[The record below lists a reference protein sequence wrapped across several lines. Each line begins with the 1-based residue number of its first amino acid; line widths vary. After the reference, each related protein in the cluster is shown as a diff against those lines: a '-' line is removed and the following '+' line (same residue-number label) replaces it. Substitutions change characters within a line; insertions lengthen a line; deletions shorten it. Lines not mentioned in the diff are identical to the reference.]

1 MRALQFGA
9 SMALRVGVGALALS
23 ACDGGPWE
31 IETVRAASTIDQQE
45 STMAADPGR
54 TGFYPDQPALD
65 PATVG
70 SPFFGQLFEAT
81 VDGQIYA
88 QPLCANGVLLVATE
102 TNHVYGLDP
111 AMGGTLWTRQLGTP
125 FLASDVNCGD
135 LQPFVGVTGTP
146 AIDADTGTAYLL
158 SKTYVDGISGTA
170 AWYAHAIDIATGVE
184 RDGFPV
190 EIAGS
195 ASNEPTQV
203 FNPKLQMQRPGLL
216 LMGGVVYAA
225 FGAHCDTRPYSG
237 WVVGISTR
245 GFVQTLWT
253 AEAGPGNPSGAGIW
267 QSGGGLVSDGDGQIL
282 FATGNDWSSFPAP
295 VPGRQPP
302 PTLGESI
309 VRLSVR
315 SDGTLAATDFFS
327 PSERDALSQ
336 EDGDFG
342 SGAPVALPAGFGAG
356 AHQDLLIQA
365 GKSGYLFL
373 LDRDDLGGYRQGLE
387 GVDRVLQKL
396 GPFGGV
402 WSKPSVWPGDG
413 GYVYVPVVN
422 GCSVDEQAGCLRAF
436 KAGAS
441 ADGTP
446 TLASVATTSST
457 FSYGASAGVVTS
469 RGTTSGSALLW
480 TVWSAGGDGVGG
492 QLRAYD
498 AVPQEGTLTLRYLAG
513 IGTSAKF
520 TAPAVGDGRVYVG
533 TRDGHV
539 AGFGVTGAA
548 SLRAQGAVFPPALV
562 GDDSRSSVQVTT
574 VGAVSILGLGISGDF
589 ALTDAA
595 PEVPFSVAGGASF
608 SIPVV
613 FRPTSEGPIVGE
625 LRITTDGGPFVFS
638 LTGVGQSRVPD
649 LATSPSIVTFAPI
662 VIGSTSTQT
671 VTITNVSDA
680 SMTLTASTPPAAPFL
695 VTGMPRAGTIVRAG
709 DSFVATIAYAPTTT
723 GSSSGYL
730 SVVAGNVVATVPVEG
745 SALVGGKLRIAP
757 DVLDAGSMVVGRAS
771 TAIFQLMNEGDA
783 PLLIEKSKPPTSSV
797 FQAEDPFG
805 EGTVIAPGAS
815 FEQLVNVSPAVAG
828 VATDVWQLNADDGQ
842 GLRVLSMEVTG
853 VTPAPAVAPTTTMGT
868 SNSATAT
875 LTSGPNVSEASRA
888 DATTVVGGC
897 SVADVSSPG
906 VGPVVALL
914 AALLLM
920 TRGHSARGAVPRSG
934 CYRRRRHRS
943 SRTRRTRPGLPA
955 PTTSR
960 RNRRWCRGKR
970 SGRGPGPRASRR

>member
-1 MRALQFGA
+1 MGRAFNLIGSLMRAFPFGA
-9 SMALRVGVGALALS
+9 AMALRVGLGALGLS
-23 ACDGGPWE
+23 ACEGGPGG
-31 IETVRAASTIDQQE
+31 IETVRTASTIDQEE

-88 QPLCANGVLLVATE
+88 QPLYANGVLLVATE

-111 AMGGTLWTRQLGTP
+111 AMGGTLWTRQLGAP

-135 LQPFVGVTGTP
+135 LQPSVGVTGTP

-158 SKTYVDGISGTA
+158 SKTYVDGTSLTA
-170 AWYAHAIDIATGVE
+170 AWYAHAIEIATGVE

-190 EIAGS
+190 AIVGS

-216 LMGGVVYAA
+216 LMNGVVYAA
-225 FGAHCDTRPYSG
+225 FGAHCDVRPYSG

-295 VPGRQPP
+295 VSGKQPP
-302 PTLGESI
+302 ATLGESI
-309 VRLSVR
+309 VRLSVQP
-315 SDGTLAATDFFS
+315 DGTLAATDFFS
-327 PSERDALSQ
+327 PSERDALNQ
-336 EDGDFG
+336 GDADLG

-356 AHQDLLIQA
+356 AHQNLLVQA
-365 GKSGYLFL
+365 GKSGFLYL
-373 LDRDDLGGYRQGLE
+373 LDRDDLGGYRQGPD
-387 GVDRVLQKL
+387 GADRILQKL
-396 GPFGGV
+396 GSFGGV

-436 KAGAS
+436 KVGAS
-441 ADGTP
+441 ADGIP
-446 TLASVATTSST
+446 MLASVATTSST

-469 RGTTSGSALLW
+469 HGTTSGSALLW
-480 TVWSAGGDGVGG
+480 TVWSAGGDGTGG

-498 AVPQEGTLTLRYLAG
+498 AVPQEGTLALRYLAG

-520 TAPAVGDGRVYVG
+520 TAPAVGDGRIYVG

-548 SLRAQGAVFPPALV
+548 SLRAQGAVFPPTLV
-562 GDDSRSSVQVTT
+562 GDDSLSSVQVTT
-574 VGAVSILGLGISGDF
+574 LGAVSIVGLGISGDF
-589 ALTDAA
+589 ALTAAA
-595 PEVPFSVAGGASF
+595 PEVPFPVAGGASF

-625 LRITTDGGPFVFS
+625 LRITTDSGSFMFP

-649 LATSPSIVTFAPI
+649 LAMSPSIVTFAPI
-662 VIGSTSTQT
+662 VIGNTSTQT

-680 SMTLTASTPPAAPFL
+680 SMTLTASTPPAAPFT
-695 VTGMPRAGTIVRAG
+695 VSGIPRAGTIVQAG
-709 DSFVATIAYAPTTT
+709 DSFVATITYAPTTI
-723 GSSSGYL
+723 GSSSAYFGVL
-730 SVVAGNVVATVPVEG
+730 AGSVVAAVAVEG
-745 SALVGGKLRIAP
+745 SALVGGKLRITP
-757 DVLDAGSMVVGRAS
+757 DVLDAGSMIVGRAS

-783 PLLIEKSKPPTSSV
+783 PLRIEQSKPPISSV
-797 FQAEDPFG
+797 FQAEAPFD
-805 EGTVIAPGAS
+805 EGTVLAPGAS
-815 FEQLVNVSPAVAG
+815 FEQLVNVAPAVAG
-828 VATDVWQLNADDGQ
+828 VATDVWQLDADDGQ
-842 GLRVLSMEVTG
+842 GLRVLSMTVTG
-853 VTPAPAVAPTTTMGT
+853 VTPPAPVAPTTTTGMAGASAPMLMSEPRASGT
-868 SNSATAT
+868 
-875 LTSGPNVSEASRA
+875 SRA
-888 DATTVVGGC
+888 DAATVVGGC
-897 SVADVSSPG
+897 SVADVSSPV
-906 VGPVVALL
+906 VGPVVAAL
-914 AALLLM
+914 AALLL
-920 TRGHSARGAVPRSG
+920 GL
-934 CYRRRRHRS
+934 RRRRRDGTGS
-943 SRTRRTRPGLPA
+943 
-955 PTTSR
+955 
-960 RNRRWCRGKR
+960 
-970 SGRGPGPRASRR
+970 